1 MNTKDV
7 KLVTSQSGR
16 ILKLRVRSV
25 GQSFGCVGQVVAR
38 NGRVVAESETCPFG
52 FTKDALDKAR
62 ALAEVL

>member
-1 MNTKDV
+1 MSIKDV
-7 KLVTSQSGR
+7 EAVKTASGR
-16 ILKLRVRSV
+16 TLKLRVRTV

-52 FTKDALDKAR
+52 FTEDALDKAR